1 MVDVVSGPGPAS
13 FDEDHMDEWSL
24 WVLENGLFELP
35 VSVKKGESVP
45 VARWAG
51 GTVGAVLHQWS
62 WEHYEG
68 DDDLEPARLEVPRL
82 GHGRW
87 R

>member
-45 VARWAG
+45 VA
-51 GTVGAVLHQWS
+51 
-62 WEHYEG
+62 
-68 DDDLEPARLEVPRL
+68 PL
-82 GHGRW
+82 GWRHGRCGTAPVELGSTTKVTTTW
-87 R
+87 NLRGWKCHD